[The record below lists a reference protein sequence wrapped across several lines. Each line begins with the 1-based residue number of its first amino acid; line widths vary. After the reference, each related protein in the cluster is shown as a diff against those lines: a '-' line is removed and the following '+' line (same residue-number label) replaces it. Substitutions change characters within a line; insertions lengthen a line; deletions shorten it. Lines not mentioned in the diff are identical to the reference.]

1 MPHALMNTL
10 KCLACAS
17 ALSLVGCAQ
26 SAAPGD
32 DVPLA
37 ELVVTDP
44 DFDFATTRTVR
55 VELTAAEGA
64 APQAIEVSDSE
75 GRRLMDGAFRSS
87 VSMDL
92 KVPVGRADTLQLR
105 TGQGAQAVQRQL
117 TVNARGVAGGD
128 L

>member
-1 MPHALMNTL
+1 MPNALSNIL
-10 KCLACAS
+10 KGLACAGV
-17 ALSLVGCAQ
+17 LGLVACAQ
-26 SAAPGD
+26 SADPSD
-32 DVPLA
+32 NLPLA

-44 DFDFATTRTVR
+44 NFDFATTRTVR

-64 APQAIEVSDSE
+64 APQAIEVSDAE

-92 KVPVGRADTLQLR
+92 KVPVGRANTLQLR
-105 TGQGAQAVQRQL
+105 TGQGAQAVQQQL
-117 TVNARGVAGGD
+117 TVDERGVAGGD